1 MPLVVHPAEGRGR
14 YLLHFGARRL
24 RAASRVGPHDVPVVV
39 RHAPADRY
47 APAAENL
54 KRSAQAPLDLARSF
68 RQQIVAGDT
77 HAEVAWRLGVNLT
90 TVAYHLSLLE
100 LPPVL
105 TDALASGRCASPRTL
120 HELSKLN
127 EREPE
132 DVRTLIEVRG
142 PSHAQPRS

>member
-1 MPLVVHPAEGRGR
+1 MSGLLTLAESVAA
-14 YLLHFGARRL
+14 HARTQPHKIGVRDSR
-24 RAASRVGPHDVPVVV
+24 RALPVVV

-132 DVRTLIEVRG
+132 DVRTLIEGRG